1 MRLQGFFI
9 VMVSFL
15 LILQSACNSTS
26 NSSFS
31 TMQDVSLPY
40 KLREPDETFKL
51 SDKLKEISGITCYKK
66 KYIVAVQDEKGKL
79 FLINRKNGEIK
90 KKITFSADGDY
101 EDIVLVGDLLYA
113 VRSDGVLFEISDWRD
128 EDKITTKVLDTNLGE
143 MNDTEGITYHAPS
156 NALWVACKA
165 SGKIGEQEHGYR
177 SVYQF
182 ELDTMAF
189 DVEPVFTIS
198 RKQFKQYLKKIK
210 GTETYDPLKRE
221 MKEAKKDMPI
231 RPAAIAIHPK
241 SNDIYILSAV
251 GNMLLVLNTGKEIR
265 SISYLSPDQYEQP
278 EAITFDKDA
287 NLYIASEGR
296 KKKARLYRF
305 DYQK

>member
-1 MRLQGFFI
+1 
-9 VMVSFL
+9 
-15 LILQSACNSTS
+15 
-26 NSSFS
+26 
-31 TMQDVSLPY
+31 
-40 KLREPDETFKL
+40 
-51 SDKLKEISGITCYKK
+51 LKEISGITCYKK

-101 EDIVLVGDLLYA
+101 EDVVLVGDLLYA

>member
-1 MRLQGFFI
+1 
-9 VMVSFL
+9 
-15 LILQSACNSTS
+15 
-26 NSSFS
+26 
-31 TMQDVSLPY
+31 MQDVSLPY

-101 EDIVLVGDLLYA
+101 EDVVLVGDLLYA

-251 GNMLLVLNTGKEIR
+251 GNMLLVLNAGKEIR

-278 EAITFDKDA
+278 EGITFDKDA